1 MHVKKIKNHLVDWKH
16 KQIKITFNLKNLW
29 DDGLQCITECITSD
43 ILFWEGSNLSA
54 TECILPVDLHGFCI
68 N

>member
-1 MHVKKIKNHLVDWKH
+1 MNQFKKKKKKKH
-16 KQIKITFNLKNLW
+16 G
-29 DDGLQCITECITSD
+29 DDGPNGRTMHKSITSEM
-43 ILFWEGSNLSA
+43 LFGEGYNLSA